1 MNEGPTEIS
10 KENWDSLQTV
20 YKNPEDIDAYPAA
33 LSETPLPGDLNL
45 FPSYQSL

>member
-10 KENWDSLQTV
+10 KENWDSLATV

-33 LSETPLPGDLNL
+33 LSETPLPGDYDCLV
-45 FPSYQSL
+45 